1 MSFYKLTLRAVLPRP
16 IVLFISK
23 SKEYLV
29 KQIHSFQFYN
39 NKLIGCQEF
48 SGKTGC
54 IAFLEDCSSNG
65 TFINGEKIGKGR
77 VQALKNCQEISL
89 AKRENKA
96 FIFIDLSNKDDEN
109 YSPLVTQ
116 KYTITKLLG
125 SFVFFFVKFK
135 FK

>member
-1 MSFYKLTLRAVLPRP
+1 M
-16 IVLFISK
+16 
-23 SKEYLV
+23 
-29 KQIHSFQFYN
+29 
-39 NKLIGCQEF
+39 
-48 SGKTGC
+48 
-54 IAFLEDCSSNG
+54 
-65 TFINGEKIGKGR
+65 
-77 VQALKNCQEISL
+77 KNCQEISL